1 MKKKTQRIIV
11 IVVAAALLLSV
22 MVPVLSVFARAS
34 VTQNDIQNI
43 KSELSDIQAQK
54 KDAEARLKA
63 IRNDLSKAKEHE
75 LSKRSCFSKP
85 LDLEE
90 GHR

>member
-63 IRNDLSKAKEHE
+63 IRNDLSKAKEDRK
-75 LSKRSCFSKP
+75 SVV
-85 LDLEE
+85 
-90 GHR
+90 

>member
-22 MVPVLSVFARAS
+22 MVPVLRVVARAS

-54 KDAEARLKA
+54 KDAEAR
-63 IRNDLSKAKEHE
+63 
-75 LSKRSCFSKP
+75 
-85 LDLEE
+85 
-90 GHR
+90 

>member
-34 VTQNDIQNI
+34 VTQSDIQNI
-43 KSELSDIQAQK
+43 KGELSDIQAQK
-54 KDAEARLKA
+54 KDAEIGRA
-63 IRNDLSKAKEHE
+63 
-75 LSKRSCFSKP
+75 SCR
-85 LDLEE
+85 E
-90 GHR
+90 RV